1 MKYILCGAILCVF
14 SSTTVLANSDF
25 NKVGEGKMEY
35 LLWDVYD
42 ATLSTHSGNYALGDN
57 PVKFKL
63 TYLRNFEAKDIVKAT
78 QEQWQRLGKEQSSK
92 TYSDKLLQIWP
103 DIKKGESLTLITN
116 EQGGSIFY
124 HNDKKIGEINE
135 PEFAT
140 DFLAIWLDKN
150 TSEPE
155 LRKQLLGN

>member
-1 MKYILCGAILCVF
+1 MF
-14 SSTTVLANSDF
+14 TTQR
-25 NKVGEGKMEY
+25 
-35 LLWDVYD
+35 
-42 ATLSTHSGNYALGDN
+42 
-57 PVKFKL
+57 
-63 TYLRNFEAKDIVKAT
+63 YLRIREITHWVII
-78 QEQWQRLGKEQSSK
+78 R
-92 TYSDKLLQIWP
+92 KLLQIWP

-116 EQGGSIFY
+116 EQGRSIFY